1 MNIMEMMNYNFNSID
16 QKIDVHGEIAKKMIE
31 KGKIT
36 ENALL
41 WLSCSD
47 SKVAKYVVSNQEK
60 FMVDN
65 NETSKRMV
73 A

>member
-16 QKIDVHGEIAKKMIE
+16 QKIDVHGEIAKKMV
-31 KGKIT
+31 KSGKVT

-47 SKVAKYVVSNQEK
+47 SEIAKYVVSNKEK
-60 FMVDN
+60 FMVNN
-65 NETSKRMV
+65 NEMSKRMV